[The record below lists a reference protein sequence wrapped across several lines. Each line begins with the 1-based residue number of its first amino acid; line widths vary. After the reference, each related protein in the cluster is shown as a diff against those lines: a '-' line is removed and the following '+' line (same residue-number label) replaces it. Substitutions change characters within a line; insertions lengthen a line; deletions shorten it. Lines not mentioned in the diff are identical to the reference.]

1 MAAFDG
7 TQSLPSLL
15 IVDDE
20 VMIRDLCAQALS
32 GYRVAQ
38 AGNGQEAVDILA
50 REDIDIVLTDIM
62 MPVMNGLDLLAGI
75 KESSPNQPVI
85 VMTGFGDKEVI
96 LKALKAGADDFI
108 HKPINLL
115 QLKTAIA
122 KTLEKRALR
131 EELVQL
137 KQVDRLKSEFLGLIS
152 HKLKTPMTVI
162 SLFLQNLE
170 RDVELV
176 HAPGFRDNLKLILE
190 ESGHLSSLIHD
201 LLNFS
206 SIILRDS
213 RGERELTS
221 PATLIQE
228 CLLETRDLAARRE
241 IHVDSYV
248 EGQIPNLLIDRQ
260 KVFFSLR
267 TILENALKFS
277 PGGTLVCLEA
287 ERGQHD
293 LCIRVADQGPGIPVE
308 EQQKIFERFYQIDPD
323 RTGQVRGFGLGLFY
337 ARQFIKE
344 QGGAI
349 DLQSKPGQGTV
360 VTLRLPIPEQAA
372 GSGPQVSS

>member
-1 MAAFDG
+1 MAVSDG
-7 TQSLPSLL
+7 IQSVPRLL

-20 VMIRDLCAQALS
+20 EMIRDLCAQALP
-32 GYRVAQ
+32 GYRVIH

-50 REDIDIVLTDIM
+50 REKVDLVLTDIM

-75 KESSPNQPVI
+75 KERSPNQPVV
-85 VMTGFGDKEVI
+85 VMTGFGDKDVI

-131 EELVQL
+131 EELVHL
-137 KQVDRLKSEFLGLIS
+137 KQIDRLKSEFLGLVS
-152 HKLKTPMTVI
+152 HKLKTPITVI

-170 RDVELV
+170 RDVESA
-176 HAPGFRDNLKLILE
+176 HAPDFRDNLKLILE
-190 ESGHLSSLIHD
+190 ESGYLSSLIHD

-206 SIILRDS
+206 NIILRDS
-213 RGERELTS
+213 STERELTP
-221 PATLIQE
+221 PATLIRE
-228 CLLETRDLAARRE
+228 CLSEIRDLAARRKNH
-241 IHVDSYV
+241 IDTHVAD
-248 EGQIPNLLIDRQ
+248 QLPNLLIDRK
-260 KVFFSLR
+260 KVFFALR
-267 TILENALKFS
+267 AILENALKFS
-277 PGGTLVCLEA
+277 PGGSLVNLETGL
-287 ERGQHD
+287 EQRD
-293 LCIRVADQGPGIPVE
+293 LCIRVGDQGPGIPVE

-344 QGGAI
+344 QGGSI
-349 DLQSKPGQGTV
+349 ELQSQLGQGTV
-360 VTLRLPIPEQAA
+360 VTLRLPIPEQPA
-372 GSGPQVSS
+372 GQGP